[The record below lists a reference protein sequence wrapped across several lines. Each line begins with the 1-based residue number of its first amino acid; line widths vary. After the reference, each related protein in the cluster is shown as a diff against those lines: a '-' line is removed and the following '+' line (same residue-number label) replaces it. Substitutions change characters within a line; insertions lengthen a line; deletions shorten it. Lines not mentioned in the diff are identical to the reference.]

1 MLPTFRYRYL
11 IMHFIWTQN
20 FNSGP
25 LTHTVLRPSNSFF
38 VCAHVFCFFLSNFC
52 LVWRS
57 HFFCLV
63 FTLTA
68 THSLTNNDDQF
79 EMWHWQLTQTNVL
92 CWLAQDDLRGW
103 LSNKY
108 RLLYCL
114 GCASHL
120 QEAWDKKM
128 CAQILC
134 KFVLLK
140 SSNTNSNTQPSHHT
154 TTTITKTLIN

>member
-57 HFFCLV
+57 HFFCFLLWQRHILWQTMMTSLRCDTDSWHKLMFCV
-63 FTLTA
+63 DWHRMICEVDWVINIDCFT
-68 THSLTNNDDQF
+68 
-79 EMWHWQLTQTNVL
+79 
-92 CWLAQDDLRGW
+92 
-103 LSNKY
+103 
-108 RLLYCL
+108 
-114 GCASHL
+114 
-120 QEAWDKKM
+120 AWDVPPTYRKPGTKK
-128 CAQILC
+128 CVHRYYVSLYFLRVVILT
-134 KFVLLK
+134 VIP
-140 SSNTNSNTQPSHHT
+140 NPHT
-154 TTTITKTLIN
+154 TQQQQ